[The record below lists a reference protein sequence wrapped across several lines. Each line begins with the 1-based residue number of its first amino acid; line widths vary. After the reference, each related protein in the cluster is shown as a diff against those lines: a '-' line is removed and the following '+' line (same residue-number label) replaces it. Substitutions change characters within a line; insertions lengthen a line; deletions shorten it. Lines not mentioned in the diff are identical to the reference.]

1 MESQNQN
8 PGSPTHDK
16 TKIAMTNART
26 ALFLFLAGA
35 AGLTATAFQSDSRPT
50 SQPTTSGG
58 HLTLEHKAGW
68 KGPDETMA
76 SAIFAGGC
84 FWCIESVFETVPGVV
99 EAVSGYTDGETENPT
114 YKQVGRGTTGHTE
127 GVEVFYYP
135 DVVSYSTL
143 VEFFWRQFDPTDAG
157 GSFNDRGTQYRSGI
171 FVADVEQLKVA
182 QASKT
187 ALAASGIFSKP
198 IVTPISPV
206 STFYDAEEY
215 HQDYYLKEADHY
227 YRYRKGSGRDKFCD
241 KAWGAARVMDFGPL
255 LVSNKAR
262 YIKPS
267 KDELKKRL
275 SSLAYKV
282 TQEDGTERAFQNEF
296 WDNKIDGIY
305 VDVVSGEPLF
315 SSVHKYKS
323 GTGWPSF
330 WQPLIDSNIAKDVD
344 TKLGYPRDE
353 VRSTHANSHLGHVF
367 RDGPEPTG
375 LRYCINSAA
384 LRFIAAEDL
393 VERGYGR
400 FADAFT
406 IKAE

>member
-1 MESQNQN
+1 
-8 PGSPTHDK
+8 
-16 TKIAMTNART
+16 MTNART
-26 ALFLFLAGA
+26 AFFLLLAGA
-35 AGLTATAFQSDSRPT
+35 VGLTATAFQGDSRPT
-50 SQPTTSGG
+50 SRPLNSQGR
-58 HLTLEHKAGW
+58 LTLEHKAGW
-68 KGPDETMA
+68 KGPDETMK

-99 EAVSGYTDGETENPT
+99 EAVSGYTDGDTDNPT
-114 YKQVGRGTTGHTE
+114 YKEVGRGTTGHTE
-127 GVEVFYYP
+127 AVEVFYYP

-171 FVADVEQLKVA
+171 FVADAEQLKVA
-182 QASKT
+182 QASKA
-187 ALAASGIFSKP
+187 ALAASDIFSEP

-206 STFYDAEEY
+206 SQFYDAEEY
-215 HQDYYLKEADHY
+215 HQDYYLKKPDHY

-241 KAWGAARVMDFGPL
+241 KAWGAARLIDFGPL
-255 LVSNKAR
+255 LISDKAR
-262 YIKPS
+262 YIRPS
-267 KDELKKRL
+267 NDELKKRL
-275 SSLAYKV
+275 SSIAYKV

-296 WDNKIDGIY
+296 WDNKRDGIY

-315 SSVHKYKS
+315 SSKHKYKS

-330 WQPLIDSNIAKDVD
+330 WQPLIESNILKDVD
-344 TKLGYPRDE
+344 NKLGYPRDE

-393 VERGYGR
+393 VERGYER
-400 FADAFT
+400 FASPFA
-406 IKAE
+406 KKPE